1 MTIQESYAR
10 MGGNYEDV
18 VSRLRADDRIKRF
31 LLKVVEDK
39 SFSNLCAMLAEH
51 NMQEEFRAAHTLKG
65 VSSNLSLTRLYDS
78 AHEITE
84 ALRGKTEYDP
94 AVEPLLQKVKA
105 DYELTI
111 ECIKAID

>member
-10 MGGNYEDV
+10 MGGNYDDV

-31 LLKVVEDK
+31 LLKVAEDK
-39 SFSNLCAMLAEH
+39 SFALLCDMLAER
-51 NMQEEFRAAHTLKG
+51 NMSEAFRAAHTLKG

-78 AHEITE
+78 ACAITE
-84 ALRGKTEYDP
+84 ALRDKTEYDP
-94 AVEPLLQKVKA
+94 AVEPLLERVKA
-105 DYELTI
+105 DYALTI